1 MICERFVHNIFGVY
15 QQMSFK
21 AAPFPINEKRRAE
34 TVAKIDLIDK
44 HEDTLFYSYC
54 ELGKVIS
61 GFEFAAVTVMTA
73 DMQCSL
79 SSSDGTR
86 VEGEREASICQY
98 AILDPEPTIV
108 YELQDHPIFSKQRMV
123 VSGELKGS
131 FCAFPIIN
139 KNNYALG
146 TFCLVNDE
154 PKEISPATVAS
165 LKTLVDR
172 LAFQLDTYIDQ
183 SEVTAETL
191 FNCVKKFTEAGAD
204 LNISDL
210 STFLAVICD
219 RPIKAVQKKALVNA
233 GLISNDVEAK
243 PYQLTAEGIKLK
255 KKMGLSTVPM
265 KRQKVVGAEATDLL
279 DQMFENLGEL

>member
-1 MICERFVHNIFGVY
+1 
-15 QQMSFK
+15 MSFK
-21 AAPFPINEKRRAE
+21 AAPFPRNEKRRAE

-54 ELGKVIS
+54 ELGKVLS
-61 GFEFAAVTVMTA
+61 GFEFAAVTVMTS

-108 YELQDHPIFSKQRMV
+108 YELQNHPIFSKQRMV

-146 TFCLVNDE
+146 TFCLVNDV
-154 PKEISPATVAS
+154 PKEISPKAVAS
-165 LKTLVDR
+165 LKALVDR

-191 FNCVKKFTEAGAD
+191 FNCVKEFTDAGAD
-204 LNISDL
+204 LNINDL
-210 STFLAVICD
+210 ITFLAVICD
-219 RPIKAVQKKALVNA
+219 RPIKADQKKALVNA
-233 GLISNDVEAK
+233 RLISDDVETK
-243 PYQLTAEGIKLK
+243 PYQLTTDGIKLK
-255 KKMGLSTVPM
+255 KKMGLSTAPM
-265 KRQKVVGAEATDLL
+265 RRQKVVGAEATDLL
-279 DQMFENLGEL
+279 EQMFEDLGEI

>member
-1 MICERFVHNIFGVY
+1 
-15 QQMSFK
+15 MSFE
-21 AAPFPINEKRRAE
+21 AAPFPRNEKRRAE

-44 HEDTLFYSYC
+44 HEDALFYSYC
-54 ELGKVIS
+54 ELGKVLS

-86 VEGEREASICQY
+86 IDGERESSICQY

-108 YELQDHPIFSKQRMV
+108 YELLDHPIFSKQRMV

-131 FCAFPIIN
+131 FCAFPIVN

-154 PKEISPATVAS
+154 PKEISTEAVAS
-165 LKTLVDR
+165 LKALVDR

-191 FNCVKKFTEAGAD
+191 FNCVKVFTEFGTN
-204 LNISDL
+204 LKISDF
-210 STFLAVICD
+210 SAFLAVICE
-219 RPIKAVQKKALVNA
+219 RPIDAKQKQALISA
-233 GLISNDVEAK
+233 RLISNDIQVN
-243 PYQLTAEGIKLK
+243 PYGLTAEGIKLK
-255 KKMGLSTVPM
+255 KKMGLSTAPM
-265 KRQKVVGAEATDLL
+265 RRQKVVGAEATDLL
-279 DQMFENLGEL
+279 NQMFENLGGL

>member
-1 MICERFVHNIFGVY
+1 
-15 QQMSFK
+15 MSFE
-21 AAPFPINEKRRAE
+21 AAPFPRNEKRRAE
-34 TVAKIDLIDK
+34 TVAKIDLIDT
-44 HEDTLFYSYC
+44 HEDSLFYSYC
-54 ELGKVIS
+54 ELGKVLS

-86 VEGEREASICQY
+86 IDGEREESICQY

-108 YELQDHPIFSKQRMV
+108 YELQDHPIFSNQRMV
-123 VSGELKGS
+123 MSGELKGS
-131 FCAFPIIN
+131 FCAFPIVN

-154 PKEISPATVAS
+154 PKEVSPEAIAS
-165 LKTLVDR
+165 LKALVGR

-191 FNCVKKFTEAGAD
+191 LNCVKVFIEFGAD
-204 LNISDL
+204 LNMSDF

-219 RPIKAVQKKALVNA
+219 RAIEAKQKKALINA
-233 GLISNDVEAK
+233 GLISNDFEAN
-243 PYQLTAEGIKLK
+243 PYGLTAEGIKLK
-255 KKMGLSTVPM
+255 KKMGLSTAPM

-279 DQMFENLGEL
+279 DQMFENLGGL

>member
-1 MICERFVHNIFGVY
+1 
-15 QQMSFK
+15 MSFK
-21 AAPFPINEKRRAE
+21 AAPFPKNEKRRAE
-34 TVAKIDLIDK
+34 TVAKIDLIDE
-44 HEDTLFYSYC
+44 HEDSLFYSYC
-54 ELGKVIS
+54 ELGKVLS

-154 PKEISPATVAS
+154 PKEISLATVAS
-165 LKTLVDR
+165 LKALVDR

-191 FNCVKKFTEAGAD
+191 FTCVKEFTNAGAD

-219 RPIKAVQKKALVNA
+219 RPIKADQKKALVSA
-233 GLISNDVEAK
+233 HLISNDAEAK

-255 KKMGLSTVPM
+255 KKMGLSTAPM

-279 DQMFENLGEL
+279 DQMFKNLDEL